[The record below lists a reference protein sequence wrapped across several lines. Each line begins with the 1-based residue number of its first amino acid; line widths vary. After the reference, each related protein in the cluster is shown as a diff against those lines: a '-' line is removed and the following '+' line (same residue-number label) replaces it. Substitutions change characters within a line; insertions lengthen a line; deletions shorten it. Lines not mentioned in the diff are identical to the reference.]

1 MAKLNYNLV
10 KFTQAAGTSA
20 QLPKPGRP
28 EIAFVGRSNVGKSS
42 IMNKLFNRK
51 SLVKVSSKP
60 GKTTTINFFAVEGVD
75 FVDLPGYGFAR
86 VGGHDQDRWNELM
99 GGYFEGGRDIRL
111 VVALVDIRHDMMD
124 LDEEMVDY
132 LLKLEL
138 PFCVAFT
145 KADKLSKSRAAQQA
159 RALARQFTLPSN
171 VPVVVTS
178 ATSGIGMNELRAT
191 IEQALRG

>member
-10 KFTQAAGTSA
+10 KFTHAAGTSA
-20 QLPKPGRP
+20 QLPKPDRP

-99 GGYFEGGRDIRL
+99 GGYFEGGRNIRL

-159 RALARQFTLPSN
+159 QALARQFTLPSN

>member
-10 KFTQAAGTSA
+10 KFTHAAGTSA

-99 GGYFEGGRDIRL
+99 GGYFEGGRNIRL

-159 RALARQFTLPSN
+159 QALARQFTLPSN
-171 VPVVVTS
+171 VSVVVTS
-178 ATSGIGMNELRAT
+178 ATSGIGMNELKTT
-191 IEQALRG
+191 IEQALHG

>member
-10 KFTQAAGTSA
+10 KFTHTAGTSA

-99 GGYFEGGRDIRL
+99 GGYFEGGRNIRL

-159 RALARQFTLPSN
+159 QALARQFTLPSN

-178 ATSGIGMNELRAT
+178 ATSGIGMNELKTT

>member
-10 KFTQAAGTSA
+10 KFTHAAGTSA
-20 QLPKPGRP
+20 QLPKPSRP

-99 GGYFEGGRDIRL
+99 GGYFEGGRNIRL

-159 RALARQFTLPSN
+159 QALARQFTLPSN

>member
-10 KFTQAAGTSA
+10 KFTHAAGTSA
-20 QLPKPGRP
+20 QLPKPSRP

-159 RALARQFTLPSN
+159 QALARQFTLPSN